1 MEHASDLSSPVI
13 SAAMRA
19 YANVP
24 SIFNR
29 AINLMF
35 FRLFEDFTGF
45 EDMAPTVTA
54 TILCFQLSGTF
65 QLQPRELRSWLLSRR
80 PKHLDSAMPIQSLI
94 SDELRTM
101 FSSFSKGQKGN
112 MATAVRHSC
121 AVKSSALFHLLSDC
135 GVINNLPKNEIQ
147 SSIGIASKNGN
158 LAPLKKLISI
168 KITLQ
173 KFSGIDDRLVYQN
186 CAELVKSILD
196 GNTFNK
202 SPPKATNIA
211 PAGTKSLAAGIT
223 PLMFA
228 AIGDD
233 IDVLRCLIETGAD
246 VQAVDWHGRTA
257 LDHAMASDQDS
268 SGAIIELLQTA
279 QGKAKFE
286 RPRALTTGMQTN
298 IRCILTLAELC
309 RSCPTMR
316 PVRGPS
322 KHESLG
328 TCYSNIRNY
337 PGMVEISE
345 AICLVRCSSSD
356 LWTRGCQ
363 FGIRLVYNGSLDDRI
378 SFAAH
383 EKNWAVVY
391 IPCGWLFDISG
402 RKIQGLGM
410 AMIRDVF

>member
-1 MEHASDLSSPVI
+1 MERASDLSSPVI

-19 YANVP
+19 YATIP

-45 EDMAPTVTA
+45 EDMEPTVTA

-65 QLQPRELRSWLLSRR
+65 QLQPKELRSWLLSRR
-80 PKHLDSAMPIQSLI
+80 PKHLDSAMPIESLI

-101 FSSFSKGQKGN
+101 FSSFSKGQMGN
-112 MATAVRHSC
+112 MDTAVRHSC
-121 AVKSSALFHLLSDC
+121 AVKSPTLFRLLSDC
-135 GVINNLPKNEIQ
+135 GVINNLPENEIRF
-147 SSIGIASKNGN
+147 SLVIATENGN
-158 LAPLKKLISI
+158 LVPLKALIPI
-168 KITLQ
+168 KIALQ
-173 KFSGIDDRLVYQN
+173 KFSGIDDRLLYQS
-186 CAELVKSILD
+186 CPELVKSILD
-196 GNTFNK
+196 KNTFNK
-202 SPPKATNIA
+202 SPPKATSIA
-211 PAGTKSLAAGIT
+211 PTGPGSLGAGIT

-228 AIGDD
+228 SVNDD

-257 LDHAMASDQDS
+257 LDHAMASDRDG

-286 RPRALTTGMQTN
+286 RPRALATGMQTN

-309 RSCPTMR
+309 RSCLIIR

-328 TCYSNIRNY
+328 TCYSNICDY

-345 AICLVRCSSSD
+345 AICIVRCSSSD

-363 FGIRLVYNGSLDDRI
+363 FGIRLVYDGSLDDRI

-383 EKNWAVVY
+383 
-391 IPCGWLFDISG
+391 
-402 RKIQGLGM
+402 
-410 AMIRDVF
+410 